1 MDAGFQANRGGIGR
15 LIQLHRAAITRLHE
29 AGHSAGLIALALCLP
44 LEVPGRVIAQIT
56 GGPEPGD
63 PTLEE
68 IWSEA
73 RRIRTGEIVVGREG
87 DGGPR
92 VVTEGNARTRPSF
105 PGGYRS
111 TTLSRVHG

>member
-1 MDAGFQANRGGIGR
+1 MDVGHQANRGGIGR
-15 LIQLHRAAITRLHE
+15 LMQLHRDAITRFHE
-29 AGHSAGLIALALCLP
+29 SGHSAGLIALVLCLP

-92 VVTEGNARTRPSF
+92 VVTDGTVRTRPSF
-105 PGGYRS
+105 PGGYVAK
-111 TTLSRVHG
+111 TTLRARR